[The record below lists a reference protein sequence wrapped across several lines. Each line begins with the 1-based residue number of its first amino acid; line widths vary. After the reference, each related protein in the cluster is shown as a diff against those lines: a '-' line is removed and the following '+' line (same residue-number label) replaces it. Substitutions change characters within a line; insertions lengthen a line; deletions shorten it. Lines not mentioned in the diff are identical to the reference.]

1 MPAGW
6 MGLDAGPESQKIFAK
21 TILASKTILWNGPAG
36 VFEFPAFYA
45 GSEACLNACIEAR
58 NGGATVNKL
67 IFQFS
72 PFNSCAI

>member
-1 MPAGW
+1 

-67 IFQFS
+67 IFS
-72 PFNSCAI
+72 IISLDSSAI